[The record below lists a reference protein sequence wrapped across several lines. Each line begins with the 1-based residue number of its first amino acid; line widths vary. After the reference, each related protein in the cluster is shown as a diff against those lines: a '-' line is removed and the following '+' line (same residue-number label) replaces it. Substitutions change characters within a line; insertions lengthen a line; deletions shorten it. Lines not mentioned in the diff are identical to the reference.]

1 MSAIKKIKSFIKQM
15 TFILL
20 IIGSILYSQDNCDV
34 SSFKINEKLFNDHIV
49 TYYLSAIDIN
59 SGTSYIPLFEYSIT
73 GDQNCYALNDSLN
86 LVLEFS
92 MNIFSPAIG
101 FNSYQELFNREIKLS
116 NVSSEITFNNMDL
129 NYSTTSVSGADFS
142 LSDYS
147 GLTDINSDDYQL
159 IVSSILNSGK
169 IPNGLYTFDFKLKT
183 ENNNIINEINRTI
196 NVNEPEY
203 INLISPG
210 GSMADTLNNIEY
222 SIFPVFTWS
231 ADNCSSCETQIRV
244 CEFNPSEHSSPEEAI
259 NDIPSLPNVSGY
271 EYYNINDNM
280 NSFQYPTA
288 NVKNLEPG
296 KLYAWQL
303 KRLYQSTLGNQ
314 EILSQIYVF
323 KIFNTYENQNADNLE
338 IIKLLIG
345 EQKYNELFLEDGV
358 LSGYNSLEGTIILNG
373 SEVSISE
380 LNQIIN
386 QIQNGIVNIQDI
398 IVE

>member
-116 NVSSEITFNNMDL
+116 NISSEITFNNMDL